1 MTAFNTL
8 FASNEGKQVSIADK
22 ATGTTK
28 LFRVSKLSD
37 KLGSLKNGEKA
48 SYVVLAAE
56 DGSTTVVNLHP
67 QAATALFKK
76 GAEGGMKITE
86 AAPKGW
92 DKIEGGEEVNTEEKK
107 EDIQVQEV
115 STALTVQQSAP
126 EVNTVQDVL
135 LLAMVNGTDVAKTEE
150 MPEVIDG
157 VIDVDA
163 KLVVNENPDLVT
175 DVQAIDKDTV
185 AETAEVVEQKSDI
198 VDVEAKE
205 VNGATAETNQ
215 DGAESVDKK
224 VLSKKERT
232 IAIVHAG
239 WDAGKERKDIIA
251 QLRTELEMGV
261 PGANTY
267 YQNVK
272 SGAWGGRKN

>member
-86 AAPKGW
+86 AAPRGW
-92 DKIEGGEEVNTEEKK
+92 DKIEGGEEVNEDKK
-107 EDIQVQEV
+107 EEVQVQEV
-115 STALTVQQSAP
+115 STALTVQEQP
-126 EVNTVQDVL
+126 PVVNTVQDIL

-150 MPEVIDG
+150 MPEVNDG
-157 VIDVDA
+157 VIDVQA
-163 KLVVNENPDLVT
+163 TEVVTENPDLVT
-175 DVQAIDKDTV
+175 EVQAIQSGTV
-185 AETAEVVEQKSDI
+185 DI
-198 VDVEAKE
+198 QEPAKADVVDVEAKE
-205 VNGATAETNQ
+205 VNGATAETGQ
-215 DGAESVDKK
+215 AGTESVDKK